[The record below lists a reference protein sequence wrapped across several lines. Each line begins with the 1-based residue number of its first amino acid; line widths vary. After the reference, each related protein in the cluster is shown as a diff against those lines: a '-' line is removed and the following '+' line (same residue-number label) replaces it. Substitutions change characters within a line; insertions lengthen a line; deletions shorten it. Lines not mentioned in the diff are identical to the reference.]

1 MQPGERQ
8 RGFYYGLCIDSW
20 KRGADLVPI
29 TADADGDNHAVR
41 VDSAIGTN
49 VACGYSCRTSA
60 AVTDGGLRLE

>member
-1 MQPGERQ
+1 
-8 RGFYYGLCIDSW
+8 
-20 KRGADLVPI
+20 VPI